1 MDKPFVI
8 YRSSAGSGKT
18 FTLALEYLKLALKQP
33 ASYRC
38 ILAVTFTNKAT
49 KEMKSR
55 IVEFLYELSRG
66 SGGVVREYLRQRIT
80 LTDQEMTDRA
90 GSLLSQILHGYSYFS
105 VMTIDSFFQKVIR
118 AFARETGLQAGF
130 SLELDQDKVLD
141 EVVDTLLQELG
152 SRNDDPLTE
161 WLARFAEERVEEGKT
176 WDFRKDIKNLA
187 AELLKE
193 NYKVQE
199 EAYRQL
205 EQPVADNKTIFAHLR
220 SIRKSFEKDM
230 QQLGRRGLQQI
241 EQFGLEVDDFSYKKS
256 GVAGYFLRLTDKK
269 DFDPKARVRQAVEH
283 PEKWTSKSSKKQKDI
298 LMAVE
303 GGLQDTLTE
312 AVHYYDTHS
321 RKYYSAL
328 QLQRFI
334 YTYAILK
341 DIDAKLTRYKKE
353 HDVLLISDAS
363 MFLKNI
369 IGRDETPFIYE
380 KIGSHYQHFLI
391 DEFQDT
397 SGLQWNNFR
406 PLVEN
411 SLDAGNYNLVVGDVK
426 QAIYRWRGGDWQLL
440 LEKIQQDIAPWR
452 TEVRNLN
459 RNYRSRENIV
469 DFNNSL
475 FHVLPD
481 LIQQEMLSRLE
492 EVQDV
497 SIYEELAGRA
507 QIIKEAYA
515 DAYQYLPEHAG
526 NGDLWPGYVRIQ
538 LLKEEELEDEE
549 GNKVEWK
556 EKVREKLPELVENLQ
571 DQGYALR
578 DIAFLVRNKRD
589 GKMIADTLMDYKS
602 EGKARSGYEYE
613 IISPESLF
621 LETSLSV
628 GLLIDLLR
636 FLDNPYHVLAK
647 GNILYKYHKLKG
659 EEVASDQLH
668 RLFEAAGNK
677 DDHDFE
683 LFYAS
688 LPAAFRQLRPYLNK
702 LPMFELI
709 ENLIKI
715 FGINQSTELAYLQ
728 AFQDAALEYTKSEK
742 GDLHSFLEWWDEKG
756 RHSSIQ
762 IPEQV
767 NAMRILTIHKAKGL
781 QFRVVVIPF
790 CDWSLDHHTSQ
801 QNIIWTY
808 TEEEP
813 FQEMGLMPLKYSKEL
828 IRTVFSQDYYEEML
842 RAHLDNLNLLYVAT
856 TRAEECLYA
865 FAAPKINK
873 SGCPVNSI
881 SNALYMGLSREENPE
896 GEGENNFLPLAGYWD
911 ESSFRFSLGTEPA
924 GMQKVSS
931 KQERM
936 ALKTYPSVGWR
947 DRLMVQPKS
956 QNFFI
961 QKKAGERIE
970 VNEAILVKDML
981 VSMKEAKDL
990 SAVLEKVY
998 FDRGISFREK
1008 EDLTRVMENI
1018 LAIPEVGRWYAGGY
1032 DKVLLRPSFFT
1043 GKGRTVTP
1051 DRMMVKGE
1059 QVVVV
1064 GFCSEDGEK
1073 EKEISAS
1080 AHTLKSAGYVQ
1091 VEAYL
1096 FKINDRIVVRIA

>member
-18 FTLALEYLKLALKQP
+18 YTLALEYLKLALSQS
-33 ASYRC
+33 ASFRC

-55 IVEFLYELSRG
+55 VVEFLYDLSLGHGGSIRNSLKESIGFSDAELT
-66 SGGVVREYLRQRIT
+66 EK
-80 LTDQEMTDRA
+80 A
-90 GSLLSQILHGYSYFS
+90 KNLLSQILHGYSYFS

-118 AFARETGLQAGF
+118 AFARETGLHAGF
-130 SLELDQDKVLD
+130 TLELDQDKVLE
-141 EVVDTLLQELG
+141 EVVDNLLQQLG
-152 SRNDDPLTE
+152 KPENRALAE
-161 WLARFAEERVEEGKT
+161 WLTRFAEERVEEGKA

-187 AELLKE
+187 SELFKE

-199 EAYRQL
+199 EEYKRFKKPAASTQTVFSHL
-205 EQPVADNKTIFAHLR
+205 KAIQVQFEQ
-220 SIRKSFEKDM
+220 DM
-230 QQLGRRGLQQI
+230 QRLGQKGLQQM
-241 EQFGLEVDDFSYKKS
+241 ERYSLEVDDFAYKMA
-256 GVAGYFLRLTDKK
+256 GVAGYFVKLSGQKE
-269 DFDPKARVRQAVEH
+269 FDPKTRARQAIEQ
-283 PEKWTSKSSKKQKDI
+283 PESWTSKSSKKRNQI
-298 LMAVE
+298 MAAVE
-303 GGLQDTLTE
+303 GGLQDALIQ
-312 AVHYYDTHS
+312 AVQYYDAHS
-321 RKYYSAL
+321 RSYYSSL
-328 QLQRFI
+328 QLLRFI

-341 DIDAKLTRYKKE
+341 DIDAKLTDYKRE
-353 HDVLLISDAS
+353 NDVMLISDAS
-363 MFLKNI
+363 IFLKDI
-369 IGRDETPFIYE
+369 IGKDETPFIYE
-380 KIGSHYQHFLI
+380 KIGTYYQHFLI

-411 SLDAGNYNLVVGDVK
+411 SLDAGHYNLIVGDVK

-452 TEVRNLN
+452 TEIKNLN
-459 RNYRSRENIV
+459 KNFRSKKNIV
-469 DFNNSL
+469 DFNNTL
-475 FHVLPD
+475 FHILPA
-481 LIQQEMLSRLE
+481 LLQQEMINRSDE
-492 EVQDV
+492 IQDV
-497 SIYEELAGRA
+497 EVIEDLKDRA
-507 QIIKEAYA
+507 QIIAHAYE
-515 DAYQYLPEHAG
+515 DAYQYLPDDYDAE
-526 NGDLWPGYVRIQ
+526 DLWQGYVQIQ
-538 LLKEEELEDEE
+538 MLRKEDLEDEE
-549 GNKVEWK
+549 GNQVYWK
-556 EKVREKLPELVENLQ
+556 EKVKEQLPALVEQLQ

-578 DIAFLVRNKRD
+578 NIAFLVRDKKD
-589 GKMIADTLMDYKS
+589 GKMVADTLMSYKS
-602 EGKARSGYEYE
+602 EGKAKSGYEYE
-613 IISPESLF
+613 VISPESLF

-636 FLDNPYHVLAK
+636 FLDNPYHILAK
-647 GNILYKYHKLKG
+647 GNILYKYHKLQGK
-659 EEVASDQLH
+659 EISYDQLH
-668 RLFEAAGNK
+668 ELFLSAASQEA
-677 DDHDFE
+677 HDLE

-688 LPAAFRQLRPYLNK
+688 LPKEFKYFRPYLNK
-702 LPMFELI
+702 LPLYELI
-709 ENLIKI
+709 ENLIRI
-715 FGINQSTELAYLQ
+715 FHINELTELAYLQ

-756 RHSSIQ
+756 RQASIQ

-781 QFRVVVIPF
+781 QFKVVIIPF
-790 CDWSLDHHTSQ
+790 CDWSLDHHASQ

-808 TEEEP
+808 TEEKP

-881 SNALYMGLSREENPE
+881 SNALYMGLSREVNPE
-896 GEGENNFLPLAGYWD
+896 QEGEKSFLPLAGYWD
-911 ESSFRFSLGTEPA
+911 ESSFCFSLGTEPA
-924 GMQKVSS
+924 GVRKVSS
-931 KQERM
+931 KHERI
-936 ALKTYPSVGWR
+936 ALKVYPSVRWR

-970 VNEAILVKDML
+970 VNETVLVKDIL
-981 VSMKEAKDL
+981 VRMKEAEDL
-990 SAVLEKVY
+990 PAVLEKVY
-998 FDRGISFREK
+998 FDRGISLREK
-1008 EDLTRVMENI
+1008 ESLSQVMGNI

-1032 DKVLLRPSFFT
+1032 DKVLVRPSLFT

-1051 DRMMVKGE
+1051 DRMMVKDH
-1059 QVVVV
+1059 QAIVV

-1073 EKEISAS
+1073 EKEISIS
-1080 AHTLKSAGYVQ
+1080 AYTLKSVGYAQ
-1091 VEAYL
+1091 VDAYL
-1096 FKINDRIVVRIA
+1096 FKINDRIVVRVK